1 MKALIFGA
9 VSAAVLATSAVAQEP
24 LKATATFINSQG
36 DETGTATLTETP
48 NGLLISLD
56 LRGLPTG
63 EHGFHIHEKGVCN
76 AADGFAS
83 AGGHFNP
90 TGKKHGY
97 MVLGGVH
104 AGDMPNQVVALDGRL
119 RGNIINPNVTLTDR
133 AGTLFGNDGTAF
145 VLHDRPD
152 DYTSQP
158 SGSAGDRIAC
168 GVIKKVNAPPAPKQE

>member
-1 MKALIFGA
+1 MKTLFFGA
-9 VSAAVLATSAVAQEP
+9 VYAVALVTSAVAQESV
-24 LKATATFINSQG
+24 KATATFVNSQG

-48 NGLLISLD
+48 NGVLISLD

-76 AADGFAS
+76 AADKFVS

-104 AGDMPNQVVALDGRL
+104 AGDMPNQVVGLDGRL
-119 RGNIINPNVTLTDR
+119 RANILNPYVTLTDR
-133 AGTLFGNDGTAF
+133 AGTLFGKDGTAF
-145 VLHDRPD
+145 VLHDHPD

-158 SGSAGDRIAC
+158 SGNAGERIAC
-168 GVIKKVNAPPAPKQE
+168 GVIKKASVPPAPKQK